1 MTTAAAATDWTE
13 VWVQEAPLSPAE
25 VLLSLLLVSSSLLLE
40 SLSHVL
46 HHLRDTY
53 SEIDQSIVKTDPELL
68 EKTAKYGYTFESYFL
83 PLTSKPGR
91 PLLHYLDVGLKNA
104 SRVLILLH
112 GEPFWSFILTKVIH
126 GLSADNRVIVPDLIG
141 FGKSDKYVD
150 WRMYDLDLH
159 LESVIRLMDHLDID
173 GLGHEVTLVG
183 HDWGWG
189 RGFSKSI

>member
-1 MTTAAAATDWTE
+1 MTPAAPDWTE
-13 VWVQEAPLSPAE
+13 VWVQAAPLSPAE
-25 VLLSLLLVSSSLLLE
+25 VLLSLLLVSASLLLE
-40 SLSHVL
+40 SLSLVL
-46 HHLRDTY
+46 HHFRDTY
-53 SEIDQSIVKTDPELL
+53 SEIDPSIVKTDPEPL
-68 EKTAKYGYTFESYFL
+68 EKTAKYGYNFESYFL

-104 SRVLILLH
+104 SNVLVLLH
-112 GEPFWSFILTKVIH
+112 GEPFWSFVWTKVIP
-126 GLSADNRVIVPDLIG
+126 GLSADHRVIVPDLIG

>member
-1 MTTAAAATDWTE
+1 MQA
-13 VWVQEAPLSPAE
+13 APLSPAE
-25 VLLSLLLVSSSLLLE
+25 VLLSLLLLE
-40 SLSHVL
+40 SLSHDL

-53 SEIDQSIVKTDPELL
+53 SEIDPSIVKTDPELL
-68 EKTAKYGYTFESYFL
+68 EKTAKYGYNFESYFL
-83 PLTSKPGR
+83 PLTSRPGR

-104 SRVLILLH
+104 RNVLVLLH
-112 GEPFWSFILTKVIH
+112 GEPFWSFVWTKVIP
-126 GLSADNRVIVPDLIG
+126 GLSADNRVLVPDLIG

-183 HDWGWG
+183 HDWGWMVG
-189 RGFSKSI
+189 AGVLAKVFKLT